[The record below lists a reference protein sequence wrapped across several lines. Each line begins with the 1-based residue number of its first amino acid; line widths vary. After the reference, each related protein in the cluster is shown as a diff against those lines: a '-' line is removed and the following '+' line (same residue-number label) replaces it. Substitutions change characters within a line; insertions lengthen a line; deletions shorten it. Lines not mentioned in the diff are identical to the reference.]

1 MTHRIV
7 IPVSRIFSSSMPIR
21 YTIPVRTALRTS
33 LITPSQ
39 RLYSARPQEKP
50 TDPFQ
55 RPKVT
60 IRTIRRMAKQ
70 KEPISM
76 MTAQDYP
83 SGLMVDRAG
92 IDTCL
97 VGDSLAMVTLG
108 HDTTNPVTV
117 NEMIHHCKAV
127 ARGCKAPFL
136 IGDLPF
142 GSYESN
148 PEDAV
153 KVALRFVK
161 EGNVEAVKLEGGKE
175 MAETVRRITTVG
187 IPVLAHV
194 GLTPQRQASL
204 GGFRVQAKTAKQAR
218 ALLEDALAVQEA
230 GAFAVVLEAVPE
242 EIASYVTQQLT
253 IPTIGIGAGNGC
265 SGQVLVQNDAL
276 GMFDR
281 FVPKFTKQYAN
292 IGQIMVD
299 GLKKYHEE
307 VKSRAFPAKEN
318 TYPINEAELARF
330 FEQQAAEKKDDEA
343 SVKVAKAVTA

>member
-1 MTHRIV
+1 MRCNI
-7 IPVSRIFSSSMPIR
+7 PIR
-21 YTIPVRTALRTS
+21 AAWHNNLVAPT
-33 LITPSQ
+33 Q

-97 VGDSLAMVTLG
+97 VGDSLAMVALG
-108 HDTTNPVTV
+108 LDTTNPVTV
-117 NEMIHHCKAV
+117 DEMLHHCRAV
-127 ARGCKAPFL
+127 SRGCRAPFL

-142 GSYESN
+142 GSYEST

-153 KVALRFVK
+153 KVALRFIK
-161 EGNVEAVKLEGGKE
+161 EGNVEAVKLEGGQE
-175 MAETVRRITTVG
+175 MADTIRRITTVG

-218 ALLEDALAVQEA
+218 SLLEDALAVQKA

-242 EIASYVTQQLT
+242 EVATYVTQQLT
-253 IPTIGIGAGNGC
+253 IPTIGIGAGKGC

-281 FVPKFTKQYAN
+281 FIPKFTKQYAN
-292 IGQIMVD
+292 IGQIIVE

-307 VKSRAFPAKEN
+307 VKSGAFPAKEN
-318 TYPINEAELARF
+318 TYPINEAELERF
-330 FEQQAAEKKDDEA
+330 FAQEAERKNEAAESLKIET
-343 SVKVAKAVTA
+343 VANA